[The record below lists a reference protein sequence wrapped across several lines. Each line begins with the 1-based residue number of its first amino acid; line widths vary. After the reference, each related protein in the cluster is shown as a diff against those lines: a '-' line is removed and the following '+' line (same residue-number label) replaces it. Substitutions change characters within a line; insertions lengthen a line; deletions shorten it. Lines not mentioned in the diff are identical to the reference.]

1 MRLSIENGSVTIK
14 GETILENIDFTI
26 NSLDH
31 IGITGRN
38 GSGKTTLLK
47 AIIDNSMLEDGY
59 DTLKIEKF
67 GNFKIGY
74 LEQVQINDNK
84 TMFEELISC
93 YSELLN
99 LEKKLNDLENNLT
112 SDKNIMDYSNYLE
125 RYKQLGGY
133 TYRINT
139 LTMINKFE
147 FNESDKDKLIGSFSG
162 GERMKIS
169 FMKLLLSTPDLLILD
184 EPTNHLDI
192 KTIEWLEGYL
202 KNYKKAFIIV
212 SHDRMFLDNTV
223 NIIYDIEY
231 GETHRYS
238 GNYSY
243 FIEEKQKRFERLEK
257 DYKSQQEEIKRLK
270 AIYER
275 FRFKPSKSAMAMS
288 KLSQI
293 ERMDIIEKPRR
304 FDTKV
309 FKTNFKDIESPGR
322 IVLKI
327 NDLEFG
333 YNNSLGRINLEVER
347 GSRIGIIGRNGIGKS
362 TLLKT
367 LYGIIPSIKGKI
379 QNGYN
384 VKSAYFDQNLNF
396 ETEGTVYEEFSH
408 HYPKLNNLEIR
419 SILGSFMFNGL
430 DVEKK
435 LNVLS
440 GGEKVRLLL
449 AILFYKKPNLLYLDE
464 PTNHLDI
471 LGKENLEKLLKSYP
485 ETIIF
490 VSHDRYFV
498 KELATSLLVF
508 DDNNVLYFKYGYS
521 EYEEY
526 LKNKKETKIEEKD
539 ELENLSK
546 EKDNNI
552 ENKNKLS
559 NNEIRRLEK
568 DIINTESKIK
578 KLEEELF
585 KEEVYSDYIKNNQI
599 TSEIN
604 DLKEKLSILESEYF
618 RDE

>member
-14 GETILENIDFTI
+14 GETILENIDFTV

-139 LTMINKFE
+139 LTMINKFG
-147 FNESDKDKLIGSFSG
+147 FNDNDKDKLIGSFSG

-347 GSRIGIIGRNGIGKS
+347 GSRIGIIGRI
-362 TLLKT
+362 
-367 LYGIIPSIKGKI
+367 
-379 QNGYN
+379 
-384 VKSAYFDQNLNF
+384 
-396 ETEGTVYEEFSH
+396 
-408 HYPKLNNLEIR
+408 
-419 SILGSFMFNGL
+419 
-430 DVEKK
+430 
-435 LNVLS
+435 
-440 GGEKVRLLL
+440 
-449 AILFYKKPNLLYLDE
+449 
-464 PTNHLDI
+464 
-471 LGKENLEKLLKSYP
+471 
-485 ETIIF
+485 
-490 VSHDRYFV
+490 
-498 KELATSLLVF
+498 
-508 DDNNVLYFKYGYS
+508 
-521 EYEEY
+521 
-526 LKNKKETKIEEKD
+526 
-539 ELENLSK
+539 
-546 EKDNNI
+546 
-552 ENKNKLS
+552 
-559 NNEIRRLEK
+559 
-568 DIINTESKIK
+568 
-578 KLEEELF
+578 
-585 KEEVYSDYIKNNQI
+585 
-599 TSEIN
+599 
-604 DLKEKLSILESEYF
+604 
-618 RDE
+618 